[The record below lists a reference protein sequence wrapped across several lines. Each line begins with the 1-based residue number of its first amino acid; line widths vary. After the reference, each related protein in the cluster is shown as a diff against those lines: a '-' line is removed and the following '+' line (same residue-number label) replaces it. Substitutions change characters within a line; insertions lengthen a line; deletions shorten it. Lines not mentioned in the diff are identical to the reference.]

1 MTTENYL
8 AISDEEGYWGA
19 VSRLLGEMMDVMN
32 DFRKPKEV
40 AVNLVYTANE
50 YDERSKINAT
60 AASYR
65 GEAINLFILG
75 EKNPSNDS
83 DWNEFLKTLKEYGQ
97 PKLVDIC
104 QSAYDRQSK

>member
-1 MTTENYL
+1 
-8 AISDEEGYWGA
+8 
-19 VSRLLGEMMDVMN
+19 
-32 DFRKPKEV
+32 V